1 MKEYDLLV
9 LGGGSANKVSYWAH
23 KEGMKVG
30 LIEHGPLGGTC
41 LNRGCVPSKMMIYPA
56 DVRHEARLSA
66 DLNLDLKLG
75 SADFSGLMERVRAR
89 RRRATKYKEKTI
101 EKADSYH
108 WYKETGVFVDD
119 YILEVGDDELTAD
132 RIVIATGTRPLIP
145 PISGIEEVDYLT
157 TRSIFELTQQ
167 PQQMTIIGGGYVAA
181 EFSHFFSAM
190 GTDVTIVGRN
200 PFLVKH
206 EDEDVSELL
215 REELSKRMTVLT
227 NHEAIKVQ
235 QNENSKIVIA
245 RNRESG
251 EELEIASDTLLV
263 ATGRRPNSDK
273 CRPERIGVEL
283 DERGFIKTDEYLRTS
298 KEGIWALGDAT
309 GVPMFKHVADR
320 EAEIVWHN
328 IQASISGKEPL
339 RSMDYTAIPHAVFS
353 YPQIATVGKTLA
365 EAKADKS
372 DLLVGKAEYTD
383 VAKGD
388 AMGKPRGFCRIIAN
402 AESNAVLGASIIGPY
417 APLLIQPVTQAMYS
431 SDRHYNRLLNP
442 IYIHPALP
450 EVVRNAARNL
460 EPLTN

>member
-9 LGGGSANKVSYWAH
+9 VGGGSANQVSYWAH
-23 KEGMKVG
+23 KEGLKVG

-56 DVRHEARLSA
+56 DVMHEARFSS
-66 DLNLDLKLG
+66 DLNLDFKLG
-75 SADFSGLMERVRAR
+75 SADFSGLMDRVRAR
-89 RRRATKYKEKTI
+89 RRRAVEHKEKTI
-101 EKADSYH
+101 EEAESYD
-108 WYKETGVFVDD
+108 WYNNTGVFVDD
-119 YILEVGDDELTAD
+119 KVIEVNNQELTAD
-132 RIVIATGTRPLIP
+132 LIVIATGTRPLIP
-145 PISGIEEVDYLT
+145 PIDGIDDVEYLS
-157 TRSIFELTQQ
+157 TRTIFDLTEQ
-167 PQQMTIIGGGYVAA
+167 PRQMTIIGGGYVAA

-206 EDEDVSELL
+206 EDEDVSEML

-235 QNENSKIVIA
+235 QNENSKTVIA

-251 EELEIASDTLLV
+251 QEVEIDYDTLLV

-273 CRPERIGVEL
+273 CRPERTGVEL
-283 DERGFIKTDEYLRTS
+283 DENGFIKTDECLRTS

-309 GVPMFKHVADR
+309 GPPMFKHVADR

-328 IQASISGKEPL
+328 IQASISDKEPL
-339 RSMDYTAIPHAVFS
+339 RSMHYDAIPHAVFS
-353 YPQIATVGKTLA
+353 YPQIASVGKTLA
-365 EAKADKS
+365 EATDSKS

-388 AMGKPRGFCRIIAN
+388 AMGKPRGFCRIIVDGDSSAI
-402 AESNAVLGASIIGPY
+402 LGGSIIGPF
-417 APLLIQPVTQAMYS
+417 APILIQPITQA
-431 SDRHYNRLLNP
+431 
-442 IYIHPALP
+442 
-450 EVVRNAARNL
+450 
-460 EPLTN
+460 